1 MYICRIQYDWE
12 QKAGSGITGAVPKY
26 YNLFHFPTP
35 VNITIQGETVQTK
48 PNACI
53 LSAPRQKRC
62 FFFPEDTTLNWFHA
76 EAEIEDLLEQ
86 YEIPV
91 NCLFYPENPGFIPDL
106 FRKMRKE
113 FCLGDPYREELLDGY
128 TRELLIK
135 LSRSI
140 HCDFSKTFLSGAQQK
155 RMQQLR
161 WEVLSHPEK
170 RWTVAEMAKS
180 VALSPSRFHGVYKQ
194 MFGTSPMKDVIDG
207 KIDLAKSLML
217 TEEYLTISAVAERV
231 GYKNQQH
238 FIRQFKAATGLT
250 PATYRASGR
259 L

>member
-1 MYICRIQYDWE
+1 MYICRIQHNWE
-12 QKAGSGITGAVPKY
+12 QKAGSCITGAVPKY

-35 VNITIQGETVQTK
+35 VKIRIQGEEVQTK

-53 LSAPRQKRC
+53 LSAPRQQRW
-62 FFFPEDTTLNWFHA
+62 FFFPVETALNWFHA
-76 EAEIEDLLEQ
+76 DAEIEDLLNQ

-91 NCLFYPENPGFIPDL
+91 NCLFYPENPGFIPEL

-113 FCLGDPYREELLDGY
+113 FCMGDPYCEELLDGY
-128 TRELLIK
+128 TRELFIK

-140 HCDFSKTFLSGAQQK
+140 RRDFSKTFLSSKQQK
-155 RMQQLR
+155 MMLQLR
-161 WEVLSHPEK
+161 LEILSHPERK
-170 RWTVAEMAKS
+170 WLVAEMAKS
-180 VALSPSRFHGVYKQ
+180 VVLSPSRFHAVYKQ
-194 MFGTSPMKDVIDG
+194 MFDTSPMKDVIDG
-207 KIDLAKSLML
+207 KIDLAKTLLLMEENL
-217 TEEYLTISAVAERV
+217 TVAAVAERL

-250 PATYRASGR
+250 PGAYRVSGR

>member
-1 MYICRIQYDWE
+1 MYVCRIQHNWE
-12 QKAGSGITGAVPKY
+12 QKAGSCITGAVPKY
-26 YNLFHFPTP
+26 YNFFHFPTP
-35 VNITIQGETVQTK
+35 VNITIQGETAQTK

-53 LSAPRQKRC
+53 LSAPRQQRC
-62 FFFPEDTTLNWFHA
+62 FFFPEHTTLNWLHA
-76 EAEIEDLLEQ
+76 ETEIESLLEQ

-91 NCLFYPENPGFIPDL
+91 NCLFYPENPGFIPEL

-113 FCLGDPYREELLDGY
+113 FCLGDPYREEMLDGY

-140 HCDFSKTFLSGAQQK
+140 RCDFLKTFLSSKQQK
-155 RMQQLR
+155 MMQQLR

-170 RWTVAEMAKS
+170 RWTVAEMAKA
-180 VALSPSRFHGVYKQ
+180 VALSPSRFHAVYKQ
-194 MFGTSPMKDVIDG
+194 MFGVSPMKDAIDG
-207 KIDLAKSLML
+207 KIDLAKSLMVMEENL
-217 TEEYLTISAVAERV
+217 TVSAVAERL

-238 FIRQFKAATGLT
+238 FIRQFKAVTGLT
-250 PATYRASGR
+250 PGAYRISNR